1 MNKKIYLIASFL
13 IVIIAFILAGVLYSR
28 MPDRMASHWGLS
40 GEVNG
45 YMSKSWGL
53 FMPPAIILILFL
65 FFLILPRLDPLKK
78 NIKEFENY
86 YYGFITIIILFLFYI
101 YLLTIF
107 WNQGC
112 KIDIIRFLIP
122 GFAIL
127 MYAAGVVMA
136 KSKQNWFLGI
146 RTPWTLSSEIVW
158 NKTHQLGAKLFET
171 SAIISLI
178 GFFVKQY
185 AIWLIIIPVI
195 LSAITAFIY
204 SYLIYKKEKI

>member
-13 IVIIAFILAGVLYSR
+13 IVVIAFILAGVLYST
-28 MPDRMASHWGLS
+28 MPDKIASHWGAS
-40 GEVNG
+40 GQVNG
-45 YMSKSWGL
+45 YMSKSWGV
-53 FMPPAIILILFL
+53 FMPPAITLILFI
-65 FFLILPRLDPLKK
+65 FFLVLPRLDPLKK
-78 NIKEFENY
+78 NVKEFENY
-86 YYGFITIIILFLFYI
+86 YYGFITVIILFLFYV

-107 WNQGC
+107 WNQGY
-112 KIDIIRFLIP
+112 KLDIIRFLIP
-122 GFAIL
+122 GFAVL
-127 MYAAGVVMA
+127 MYTAGIVMA

-158 NKTHQLGAKLFET
+158 NKTHQLGAKLFEA